1 MGACAELLIA
11 GENGIAKV
19 LEHIDMPT
27 GHTTCPCVGGPN
39 MDWLFVISANGTKET
54 GATEFGG
61 SLFVTKVADKGL
73 PESRFKDSL

>member
-1 MGACAELLIA
+1 MVK
-11 GENGIAKV
+11 GENGMANILA
-19 LEHIDMPT
+19 HIDMPT

-39 MDWLFVISANGTKET
+39 MDWLFVISANGPAEE

-61 SLFVTKVADKGL
+61 SLFVTKVADKGV

>member
-1 MGACAELLIA
+1 MEK
-11 GENGIAKV
+11 GENGKANIV
-19 LEHIDMPT
+19 VHIDMPT

-39 MDWLFVISANGTKET
+39 MDWLFVISANGPAEE

-61 SLFVTKVADKGL
+61 SLFVTKVAAKGV